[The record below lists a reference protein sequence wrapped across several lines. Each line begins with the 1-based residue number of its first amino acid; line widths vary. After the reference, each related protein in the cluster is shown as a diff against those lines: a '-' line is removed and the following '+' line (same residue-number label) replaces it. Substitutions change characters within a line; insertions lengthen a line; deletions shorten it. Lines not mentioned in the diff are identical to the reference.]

1 VPDRSEPR
9 ARATSVEFFWDPMC
23 PFAWVTSRWL
33 VAVQQQRPLD
43 VTWRLLSLRML
54 NEHRDYDTEMPP
66 GYLDLHTRAL
76 RMCRVAAAVLEQAGH
91 DAMGPLYTAFGTS
104 IWDRT
109 GVEGEK
115 FAGIADEAHLRAVLE
130 ATGHDPTL
138 AAAADTDR
146 YDDLLRESTEEALTR
161 AGGDVGTPV
170 IAYDPPD
177 GPAFFGPI
185 ISRIP
190 SPAEA
195 VELWDAFEVLLRWP
209 SFAELKRSLREMPAL
224 ALFAD

>member
-1 VPDRSEPR
+1 MPDRPR
-9 ARATSVEFFWDPMC
+9 PERSATVEFFWDPIC

-33 VAVQQQRPLD
+33 VEVQRQRPLD

-54 NEHRDYDTEMPP
+54 NEHRDYDTELPP

-76 RMCRVAAAVLEQAGH
+76 RMSRVAAAVLEQSGL

-109 GVEGEK
+109 GVQGEK
-115 FAGIADEAHLRAVLE
+115 FDGIADEAHLRAVLE
-130 ATGHDPTL
+130 ATGHDPAL

-146 YDDLLRESTEEALTR
+146 HDDLLRASTREALER

-190 SPAEA
+190 SADEA
-195 VELWDAFEVLLRWP
+195 VELWDAFEVVLRWP

-224 ALFAD
+224 PLFAG